1 MLNLN
6 ELEKKWLYYKIKSYF
21 PHAIILSS
29 TLIIFVIV
37 IFTISNKTDEIKSN
51 DTNTTA
57 IQSEPPANKIVV
69 KEIVVA
75 EAIDTNTQTKSEYI
89 KSQETKVLIAPSLG
103 FMDKIKNSPASE
115 PITRQISEKQ
125 IPVASTAVTK
135 APVIAQ
141 APAVEIIE
149 NDNAIL
155 NSKPMIA
162 DKEVAKNINI
172 KRQNTQEDIEL
183 IIKRF
188 KKSNNPALSLFIAK
202 TYYEMGDY
210 NLAYNYA
217 LITNGLDSN
226 IEASWIIFAKSL
238 VKLDQKDKAIAT
250 LKEYMKHSNST
261 NAKTLLDELVSGGM
275 K

>member
-6 ELEKKWLYYKIKSYF
+6 ELEKQWLHYKIKSYI

-29 TLIIFVIV
+29 TLIISVII
-37 IFTISNKTDEIKSN
+37 IFTINHKTDETKS
-51 DTNTTA
+51 
-57 IQSEPPANKIVV
+57 
-69 KEIVVA
+69 
-75 EAIDTNTQTKSEYI
+75 IDTNITTIQTEPLTNKVVVQEIIPEAINNTQI
-89 KSQETKVLIAPSLG
+89 KNVQEVQIKYEETKVRITPSLG
-103 FMDKIKNSPASE
+103 FMDKIKSSPTLE
-115 PITRQISEKQ
+115 PTR
-125 IPVASTAVTK
+125 IPVIEKPIVEK
-135 APVIAQ
+135 KVQIVEAPT
-141 APAVEIIE
+141 VEIIE
-149 NDNAIL
+149 KDNAIL

-162 DKEVAKNINI
+162 DKEVPKNINI

-183 IIKRF
+183 IVKRF

-217 LITNGLDSN
+217 LITNGLDNN

-250 LKEYMKHSNST
+250 LKEYLKHSNST

>member
-6 ELEKKWLYYKIKSYF
+6 ELEKQWLHYKIKSYF

-37 IFTISNKTDEIKSN
+37 AFTLNNKTDKIKSN
-51 DTNTTA
+51 DSNTTA
-57 IQSEPPANKIVV
+57 IQSEPLTNKAVV
-69 KEIVVA
+69 QEIVVT
-75 EAIDTNTQTKSEYI
+75 EAIDTNTQTKNEQI
-89 KSQETKVLIAPSLG
+89 KLQETKVFIAPSLG
-103 FMDKIKNSPASE
+103 FMDKIQNNPSLESS
-115 PITRQISEKQ
+115 TKQ
-125 IPVASTAVTK
+125 IPVASTTVTK
-135 APVIAQ
+135 TPVIAQ
-141 APAVEIIE
+141 APTVEIIE

-155 NSKPMIA
+155 NVKPMIT
-162 DKEVAKNINI
+162 DKEVAKNISI

-217 LITNGLDSN
+217 LITNGLDNN

-250 LKEYMKHSNST
+250 LKEYLKHSNST
-261 NAKTLLDELVSGGM
+261 NAKTLLDELVSEGM

>member
-6 ELEKKWLYYKIKSYF
+6 ELEKKWLYYKIKFYI

-29 TLIIFVIV
+29 TLIILLIV
-37 IFTISNKTDEIKSN
+37 IFTISNKTDKIKSN

-57 IQSEPPANKIVV
+57 IQSEPRANKVVV

-75 EAIDTNTQTKSEYI
+75 EAIDTNTQTKSEQT

-103 FMDKIKNSPASE
+103 FMDKIKNSPTSE
-115 PITRQISEKQ
+115 SSTKQ
-125 IPVASTAVTK
+125 IPVTSTPVTK
-135 APVIAQ
+135 TPVIAQ
-141 APAVEIIE
+141 APTVEIIE

-155 NSKPMIA
+155 NVKPMIT
-162 DKEVAKNINI
+162 DKEAPKNINI

-217 LITNGLDSN
+217 LITNGLDNN

-250 LKEYMKHSNST
+250 LKEYLKHSSST
-261 NAKTLLDELVSGGM
+261 NAKTLLDELVSGGI